1 MGRETRAERSLR
13 AILLAGL
20 GLGFAVACGGGGGG
34 GPAGPDVTPPAVP
47 VSSKI
52 SVDPPIPSALVRLTG
67 SAGAV
72 ENNATVQLA
81 NSSAEQ
87 RTGEPVTASAT
98 AASDGAFTVSVPAQL
113 GDQLRVTATDAAGNV
128 SGPLALQAGPTP
140 TNLTVVDQGDD
151 QFVTLTSGEGA
162 FNLPFPGGSERYTLI
177 VQSLNPSIG
186 TFPLTVS
193 GSAAADVRSLAASGR
208 AHTDPGPEARIR
220 AFERRL
226 VPGLPRSKPGRR
238 LAPADDPEVG
248 STRTFNVVNVF
259 GAGLELTNRAHF
271 DDVTA
276 RLRYKGDH
284 TLIYVE
290 TRAEGPD
297 VTDAV
302 IAQVGDRF
310 DDQTY
315 EVNRAAFGAETD
327 IDGNGRIIVL
337 MTATVNAAN
346 TQQTVDQGSLLTGFF
361 FAIDLLFHPTLN
373 PFGNDGEIFYTLV
386 PDPDRQFGAAEVTA
400 EDFAGQ
406 LDGTLA
412 HEFEHMINASR
423 RIAADGIPETI
434 WLDEGLAH
442 YAETLNGVEAGG
454 MVDIQNTLRSAL
466 WLQKPYANSLVA
478 GEDNLEQ
485 RGAAWLLVAYLVDR
499 YGDGI
504 LRELVAG
511 PFTGITN
518 IESRADTSFPFL
530 FYRFT
535 AALLLDGQGISS
547 DPWFEFQNLDVR
559 QRFQAAKQFWSG
571 TPRLPGAYL
580 GIRNAAVPGALS
592 STGISLAGSS
602 PAYFEVRATE
612 PGTTPVVVRADRQ
625 SNLQLTI
632 IRTQ

>member
-1 MGRETRAERSLR
+1 MGSQTRAERSLR

-20 GLGFAVACGGGGGG
+20 GFAVACGGGGGGG

-52 SVDPPIPSALVRLTG
+52 SVDPPIPSSLVRLTG

-72 ENNATVQLA
+72 ENSATVQLS

-128 SGPLALQAGPTP
+128 SGPLSLQAGPTP

-151 QFVTLTSGEGA
+151 EFLTLTSGEGA
-162 FNLPFPGGSERYTLI
+162 FNLPFSEGSERYTLI
-177 VQSLNPSIG
+177 VQSLNPGSG
-186 TFPLTVS
+186 SFPLTIA

-208 AHTDPGPEARIR
+208 AQTDPGLEARIR
-220 AFERRL
+220 AFERAL
-226 VPGLPRSKPGRR
+226 VSGLPRTKPGRQ
-238 LAPADDPEVG
+238 LAPADDPALG

-259 GAGLELTNRAHF
+259 DTAPVLTNRAHF
-271 DDVTA
+271 DEVTA

-290 TRAEGPD
+290 TRAEGPNIQ
-297 VTDAV
+297 DAV
-302 IAQVGDRF
+302 LEQVGDRF
-310 DDQTY
+310 DNQTY
-315 EVNRAAFGAETD
+315 DVNRAAFGAETD
-327 IDGNGRIIVL
+327 EDGNGRIIVL

-346 TQQTVDQGSLLTGFF
+346 TQATVDQGSLLTGFF

-373 PFGNDGEIFYTLV
+373 PFANGGEIFYTLV
-386 PDPDRQFGAAEVTA
+386 PDPDKQFGAAEVTA
-400 EDFAGQ
+400 EDFAEQ

-412 HEFEHMINASR
+412 HEFEHMINAGR
-423 RIAADGIPETI
+423 RIAADALPETI

-454 MVDIQNTLRSAL
+454 MVDFQNTLRSAL
-466 WLQKPYANSLVA
+466 WLQKPYAISLVA

-485 RGAAWLLVAYLVDR
+485 RGVAWLLVAYLVDR

-518 IESRADTSFPFL
+518 IEIRADTSFPFL

-547 DPWFEFQNLDVR
+547 DPWFEIESLDVR

-571 TPRLPGAYL
+571 TPRLPGSYL
-580 GIRNAAVPGALS
+580 GIRNATVPGALS
-592 STGISLAGSS
+592 SSGISLAGAS
-602 PAYFEVRATE
+602 PAYFEIAASS
-612 PGTTPVVVRADRQ
+612 PGTIPVVVRADRQ
-625 SNLQLTI
+625 SNLQVTI